1 MMPRYSHPQGSSRSD
16 STSELPTTR
25 SPSRPRLT
33 AGRWASVA
41 LPLVLATLALPLSAA
56 EEITGER
63 IYAYCVDCHGKR
75 GEGGDGGT
83 YPRIAGLPQAYV
95 DRQLHAF
102 KTQSRRNKPMVPI
115 FTHHR
120 FDDEVIAVVSAH
132 VAGFTPPTLSLW
144 PYEPSRAAL
153 DAFDDKA
160 AFATAGTEIYD
171 NSCAGCH
178 GDDARGDDSGET
190 PPLVVQYPAYLKKQI
205 GDFARGERRTPP
217 GGRCGEVS
225 PAEAEAVIAHIV
237 ELGK

>member
-1 MMPRYSHPQGSSRSD
+1 MPRYPDPRDPRQTELAPAPTPTRTRRRRRLAGGLWTSS
-16 STSELPTTR
+16 
-25 SPSRPRLT
+25 
-33 AGRWASVA
+33 A
-41 LPLVLATLALPLSAA
+41 LLVLLASLALPLPAA

-83 YPRIAGLPQAYV
+83 YPRIAGLPQPYV

-160 AFATAGTEIYD
+160 AFAAAGTEIYD

-205 GDFARGERRTPP
+205 GDFARGERKTPP
-217 GGRCGEVS
+217 EGRCGELS

>member
-1 MMPRYSHPQGSSRSD
+1 MMSRYLDLSGPRQTDFAPSP
-16 STSELPTTR
+16 LTTR
-25 SPSRPRLT
+25 ARMRRRL
-33 AGRWASVA
+33 AGGWWASSV
-41 LPLVLATLALPLSAA
+41 LLLVLASLALPLPAA

-83 YPRIAGLPQAYV
+83 YPRIAGLPQPYV

-120 FDDEVIAVVSAH
+120 FDEEVIDVVSAH

-144 PYEPSRAAL
+144 PYEPSREAL
-153 DAFDDKA
+153 DGFDDKA
-160 AFATAGTEIYD
+160 AFATAGTEIYG
-171 NSCAGCH
+171 NSCASCH
-178 GDDARGDDSGET
+178 GDDASGDDSGET
-190 PPLVVQYPAYLKKQI
+190 PPLVIQYPAYLKKQI
-205 GDFARGERRTPP
+205 GDFARGERKTPP
-217 GGRCGEVS
+217 DGRCGELS
-225 PAEAEAVIAHIV
+225 PAEAEAVIAYIV